1 MRDLQDRKTALTLNT
16 LIGTIS
22 SAIAIV
28 GGVATG
34 NPVAVGGGVLS
45 LGKTASNAVT
55 GAMSLH
61 PNANVSLLNT
71 NSSWMASLY
80 FTLRTTT
87 KQAHKIGVTIL
98 GLPCNEWRQIK
109 DESYYLE
116 CVNVE
121 FDDYTTLCKDEIDM
135 IRNQL
140 ARGIYCQ

>member
-1 MRDLQDRKTALTLNT
+1 MTLNT
-16 LIGTIS
+16 LIGAIS

-28 GGVATG
+28 GGVATA
-34 NPVAVGGGVLS
+34 NPVAIGGGVLS
-45 LGKTASNAVT
+45 LGKTATNAVT

-61 PNANVSLLNT
+61 PNANVSLLTT
-71 NSSWMASLY
+71 NSSWMASLD
-80 FTLRTTT
+80 FLLRITT
-87 KQAHKIGVTIL
+87 KQAHKIDKTIL

-109 DESYYLE
+109 DELYYLE

-121 FDDYTTLCKDEIDM
+121 FDDYSTLCKEEIDL